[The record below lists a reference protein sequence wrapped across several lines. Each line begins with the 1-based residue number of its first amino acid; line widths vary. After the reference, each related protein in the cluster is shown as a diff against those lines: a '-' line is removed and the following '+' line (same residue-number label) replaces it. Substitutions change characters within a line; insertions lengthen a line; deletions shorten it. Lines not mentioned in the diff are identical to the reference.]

1 MAFLFVLFYLLPRGS
16 PLSDSSEKVG
26 RLAFLP
32 PSCSRFRNLQ
42 VQRRASRPVA
52 SRRCLKDARIYPAT
66 VTVVA
71 PLGRSVVN

>member
-26 RLAFLP
+26 RLRFP
-32 PSCSRFRNLQ
+32 PSSSRFRNSQ
-42 VQRRASRPVA
+42 VQRRAPSPVA

-71 PLGRSVVN
+71 ALGRSVGD